1 VAHHRQ
7 TVANLSHDKGRGSPE
22 PKGWG
27 SGQKQLGLAALP
39 STNTAAAGLP
49 VGVSCFPSPR
59 RGCTGWLD
67 RLCDCSRSHG
77 RLSLSA
83 PHTAPNSSDFCPCSP
98 HSSSAWTSLPQSLPR
113 SREHRVSRA
122 HQPFPLL
129 FPPTGA
135 LWAGTDLRRVCTG
148 AWHRVGTRPGT
159 RQALSQ

>member
-1 VAHHRQ
+1 MTRAEGVQ
-7 TVANLSHDKGRGSPE
+7 SP
-22 PKGWG
+22 KAGVQVRSSWG
-27 SGQKQLGLAALP
+27 SRPCPAQTQLQRACPWVCLASRAQGG
-39 STNTAAAGLP
+39 AAW
-49 VGVSCFPSPR
+49 
-59 RGCTGWLD
+59 GWLD

-129 FPPTGA
+129 FPPPGA
-135 LWAGTDLRRVCTG
+135 LWAGTDLRRVCAG